1 MTQLNEIK
9 RMQQLAG
16 LISESQLNEAED
28 AGVFVEKIFS
38 TAKALG
44 LVKINMTDTT
54 ADIKKFTDKF
64 EKEGFPPN
72 SHGILGVAKLSGGAA
87 IGLFIMADDKAIL
100 DKLEDVIDN
109 TKGNFKDFGGDL
121 ANKARIYKI
130 QNAAKDKEAFA
141 HYFNIDLTDSAAPAP
156 AAAPAAESLEQAVN
170 EALEAHRKQK

>member
-16 LISESQLNEAED
+16 LLTESQLNEAED
-28 AGVFVEKIFS
+28 AGAFVNKIFS

-44 LVKINMTDTT
+44 LVQMNMTDANT
-54 ADIKKFTDKF
+54 DEKKFRDKF

-87 IGLFIMADDKAIL
+87 IGLLIMADDKAVL

-109 TKGNFKDFGGDL
+109 TKGNFKDLSGDF
-121 ANKARIYKI
+121 ANKGRIYKI

-141 HYFNIDLTDSAAPAP
+141 HYFSFDLTGSAAP
-156 AAAPAAESLEQAVN
+156 AAAPAAESLDQTID
-170 EALEAHRKQK
+170 EALKAHRKQK